1 MIKKTAKKTPDL
13 TKEIEVTVK
22 ELLDKLD
29 VSAKIAVSPQ
39 ENDGKSKDSQETDQD
54 HFRVDID
61 TVESGL
67 LIGHHG
73 ETINSLQL
81 LLGII
86 LYKKHKKWLRVILD
100 VGDYRKKREESVKE
114 MVNRIISEVEATKQP
129 VWLPFLTPLE
139 RRAVHIML
147 ADHKTVTSESVGE
160 GRERRITIKPR

>member
-1 MIKKTAKKTPDL
+1 MKKTTKKTPDL
-13 TKEIEVTVK
+13 TKEIEATVK

-29 VSAKIAVSPQ
+29 ISAKIAVGRQ
-39 ENDGKSKDSQETDQD
+39 ENDGKSQEGKKKDQD
-54 HFRVDID
+54 HYRVDID
-61 TVESGL
+61 TAETGL

-81 LLGII
+81 LLGVI

-100 VGDYRKKREESVKE
+100 VGDYRKKREESIKE
-114 MVNRIISEVEATKQP
+114 MVNRIITEVETTSAP

-139 RRAVHIML
+139 RRTVHIML